1 MKCAL
6 RLHSGSARTIV
17 FVAFTILLVGGCATK
32 SSGLWM
38 GSGGTSGMGGSVD
51 SGGVTGI
58 GGIRSME
65 GGVAADGIPGAGG
78 ASGVGGAGGN
88 DGRTGAD
95 GGGQSEVTTASVKV
109 DRAKKAGTIG
119 PGFAGLSYEKS
130 HLNSGFFTPENAA
143 LIGLFKRLGPSVLRI
158 GGNSVDTTT
167 WAPAGK
173 GKTTNVIGPPDV
185 DALAGF
191 LIATNWSVI
200 YAVNMAA
207 GDPSAAADEA
217 AYAAKALGEHLY
229 GFEIGNE
236 TDLYHSNGD
245 RPTNW
250 TYSDFLAQWK
260 TFNSAMQAIAPNA
273 TFTGPAAASNYKVF
287 TVPFA
292 NDAAADVVLLTQH
305 YYRGDG
311 KAATS
316 TLAELLQPDPALIA
330 MLDALSVASTTNHLA
345 HGYRLAEAN
354 SFYNGGA
361 PGISDGYGTAI
372 WVLDFLFTNALHG
385 SAGVNFHGGG
395 NGTGYTPIADNKS
408 VVVEARPD
416 YYGMFLF
423 AQAGQGD
430 LYATTVTI
438 AGVNFSGYTLGLA
451 DGTTSVVLVNKD
463 EVQTVR
469 ATIALGKAAASA
481 ALTLLTGPSL
491 ASTTGFTVGGAV
503 IASDGSWTAEPTS
516 AVPVTGATLVVDVPP
531 ASAALLRVQ

>member
-1 MKCAL
+1 MK
-6 RLHSGSARTIV
+6 RLPRRLLGIATNIA
-17 FVAFTILLVGGCATK
+17 FVAFGVLLACGCSTQL
-32 SSGLWM
+32 SGL
-38 GSGGTSGMGGSVD
+38 GTGNGGTSGMDGSVASGGATGID
-51 SGGVTGI
+51 GTRGTDGGVASGGVQ
-58 GGIRSME
+58 GG
-65 GGVAADGIPGAGG
+65 GG
-78 ASGVGGAGGN
+78 ASGAGGVGGN
-88 DGRTGAD
+88 DGNTRAD
-95 GGGQSEVTTASVKV
+95 GGGQSPVTVASVKV

-130 HLNSGFFTPENAA
+130 HLNNSFFTPDNAA
-143 LIGLFKRLGPSVLRI
+143 LIGLFKLLGPSVLRI

-173 GKTTNVIGPPDV
+173 GKTLNVIAPPDV

-191 LIATNWSVI
+191 LRAANWSVI

-207 GDPSAAADEA
+207 DDPSAAADEA
-217 AYAAKALGEHLY
+217 AYAAKALGAQLY
-229 GFEIGNE
+229 GFEVGNE

-250 TYSDFLAQWK
+250 TYADYLAQWK
-260 TFNSAMQAIAPNA
+260 TFYSTMQAAAPSA
-273 TFTGPAAASNYKVF
+273 AFTGPAAASNYKVF

-292 NDAAADVVLLTQH
+292 NDAAADIVLLTQH

-316 TLAELLQPDPALIA
+316 TLAELLQPDPALIT
-330 MLDALSVASTTNHLA
+330 MLDALSTASTTNHMA
-345 HGYRLAEAN
+345 RGYRLAEAN

-361 PGISDGYGTAI
+361 PGISDGYGTAL

-395 NGTGYTPIADNKS
+395 TGTGYTPIADNKS

-423 AQAGQGD
+423 TQAGQGD

-438 AGVNFSGYTLGLA
+438 AGVNFSAYTLGLA

-469 ATIALGKAAASA
+469 ATVALGKAAASA

-491 ASTTGFTVGGAV
+491 ASTTGFTVGGAA
-503 IASDGSWTAEPTS
+503 IASDGSWTAAPTPDIS
-516 AVPVTGATLVVDVPP
+516 VMGTTLVVDVPP